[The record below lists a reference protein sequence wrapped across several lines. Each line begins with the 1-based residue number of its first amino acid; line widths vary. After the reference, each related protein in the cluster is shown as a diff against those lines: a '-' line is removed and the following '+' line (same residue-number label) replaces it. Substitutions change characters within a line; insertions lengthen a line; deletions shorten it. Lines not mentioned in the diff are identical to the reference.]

1 MTSSSGKQPRIR
13 VSSETY
19 LNNGLQTKLIKYDK
33 QKLEIKIASNTPFT
47 DCSHY
52 FHEHIIT

>member
-1 MTSSSGKQPRIR
+1 MTSGKQPRIM